1 MELRI
6 DESARQ
12 YPLMYND
19 PLKAH
24 TYTYLSKPVCLSM
37 CDLLVDTRHLRV
49 KIARD

>member
-6 DESARQ
+6 DDSARQ

-24 TYTYLSKPVCLSM
+24 TYLRKPVCLSM
-37 CDLLVDTRHLRV
+37 SDLLVDTRHLRV